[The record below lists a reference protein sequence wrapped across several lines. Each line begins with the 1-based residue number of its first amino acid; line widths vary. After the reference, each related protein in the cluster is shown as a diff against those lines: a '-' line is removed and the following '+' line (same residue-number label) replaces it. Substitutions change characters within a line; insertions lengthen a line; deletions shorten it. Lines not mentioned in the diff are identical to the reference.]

1 MQISNRWPF
10 EIRAVMDGERSFLEG
25 YAAKFNHMSVDMG
38 GWFER
43 IAPGAF
49 RKSLES
55 KGHDIL
61 MLWSHDHSK
70 PLAARSDQSLEVW
83 EDDVGL
89 GFRAKVDGD
98 TSWEEDA
105 MKAVKKQRVR
115 QMSFGFFTPEDGDV
129 WERTGGKIV
138 RTVLEADLWEISPV
152 AMPAYPST
160 SVEARNLIRDPNDRF
175 KQFLADEARA
185 LEAAN
190 TLATA
195 RFRFARAKNEQRRI
209 R

>member
-10 EIRAVMDGERSFLEG
+10 EIRAVVNGDRTTLEG
-25 YAAKFNHMSVDMG
+25 YAAKFNQMSVDMG

-49 RKSLES
+49 TKSLES
-55 KGHDIL
+55 KSHDIL

-70 PLAARSDQSLEVW
+70 PLAARSDQSLDVW
-83 EDDVGL
+83 QDDVGL
-89 GFRAKVDGD
+89 GFRARIDGD
-98 TSWEEDA
+98 TTWEQDA

-115 QMSFGFFTPEDGDV
+115 QMSFGFFTPEEGDV
-129 WERTGGKIV
+129 WERQDGKII
-138 RTVLEADLWEISPV
+138 RTVTEADLWEISPV
-152 AMPAYPST
+152 AIPAYPST
-160 SVEARNLIRDPNDRF
+160 TVEARKVIHDPGDRF

-195 RFRFARAKNEQRRI
+195 RFRFARAKNDQRRI